1 MLLVLSLLAT
11 TLAGSNEVDIE
22 GLHPDLLSTHTGGV
36 GQPLRYC
43 WTVQRTSAA
52 FAAEACPVTVLA
64 DAADVWTAAT
74 ISRAAW
80 DAVLE
85 DKGWDDDVS
94 GLCSTAASNQTGLT
108 QAGCLDLMYEADKRA
123 GAVAREVR

>member
-1 MLLVLSLLAT
+1 MLLVLALLAT
-11 TLAGSNEVDIE
+11 VSAGSNEVDIH
-22 GLHPDLLSTHTGGV
+22 GLHPDMLSTHTSGV

-43 WTVQRTSAA
+43 WSVGRVSTA
-52 FAAEACPVTVLA
+52 FYAETCPVTNLA

-94 GLCSTAASNQTGLT
+94 GMCSTAASNQTGLT
-108 QAGCLDLMYEADKRA
+108 QAGCLDLLFEADKRA
-123 GAVAREVR
+123 GTVAREVR